1 MRSFGFFNVR
11 RVGIPFRIRELTP
24 SPLSRV
30 RSSSPISS
38 PLASTPRTASP
49 LASPST
55 PRTLLPSSSKR
66 SRFGKRF
73 SERYHEADK
82 KHYDLLEN
90 K

>member
-55 PRTLLPSSSKR
+55 PRTSLPSSR

-73 SERYHEADK
+73 SERYPEAVK

-90 K
+90 E